1 MQQIFQLMVTIQI
14 QNTNKTLTI
23 PFGMSVQQ
31 LAKEENI
38 RLEYPVMGALINN
51 KVRECAYRIHKPCTV
66 QFFDMTSSYG
76 HLMYTRSVYFILYKA
91 VKEILPKQVKLKI
104 LHSISG
110 GKYCELDNLD
120 QPLDQALVSRLY
132 KRMREIVES
141 NIPFERVELPSK
153 EAVQLFKDEGLEDKY
168 ELLRNRTRIYTSIY
182 KLGDTV
188 NYYFGNL
195 APSTGVIHLFGLE
208 LYESGMLLKVPQP
221 QHPTTLS
228 HTHQVPKL
236 FSVYQDYKK
245 WANTIGIPYVYN
257 VNKKIAEGN
266 IQDTILITEAYHEKL
281 LAKIADQI
289 HERKSKVVLI
299 SGPSSSGKTT
309 TCKRLSV
316 QLGILGYDPVQISVD
331 DFFVEREETPKDEKG
346 EYDFES
352 VDAIDLKLFN
362 DTLNRLLQG
371 EEVPLPTFDFS
382 AGKKVWKGNTIKL
395 RDNSILVIEG
405 IHCLNPRLTEQIDDN
420 IKFKLFVSALTCIS
434 IDRQNPI
441 PTTDNR
447 LIRRIIRDYNYR
459 GYSAQQTISRWPSV
473 RRGENRNI
481 FPFQENADAMFNTS
495 LICEMGVLKKY
506 AIPILLAVPENC
518 VEFAEAYRLL
528 KFLSYFKVIQEEN
541 IPGTSIL
548 REFVGG
554 SKFKY

>member
-1 MQQIFQLMVTIQI
+1 MISIHI
-14 QNTNKTLTI
+14 QNTDKNLTI
-23 PFGMSVQQ
+23 PFGMTVQE
-31 LAKEENI
+31 LAKQEKI
-38 RLEYPVMGALINN
+38 QLEYPVMGALINN

-66 QFFDMTSSYG
+66 QFFDITSSYG

-91 VKEILPKQVKLKI
+91 VKDILPKQVRLKI

-120 QPLDQALVSRLY
+120 RPLDQNLVNRLY

-141 NIPFERVELPSK
+141 DMPFERIELPSA
-153 EAVQLFKDEGLEDKY
+153 EAVLKFKEEGLEDKY
-168 ELLRNRTRIYTSIY
+168 ELLRHRTRIYTSIY

-195 APSTGVIHLFGLE
+195 APSTGLIHLFSLE
-208 LYESGMLLKVPQP
+208 LYESGLLLKAPQ
-221 QHPTTLS
+221 QNHPTTLS
-228 HTHQVPKL
+228 HTHKVPKL

-245 WANTIGIPYVYN
+245 WANTIGMPYVYN
-257 VNKKIAEGN
+257 LNNKISEGKIQE
-266 IQDTILITEAYHEKL
+266 TIMITEAYHEKL
-281 LAKIADQI
+281 LARLADQI
-289 HERKSKVVLI
+289 YERQSKVVLI

-331 DFFVEREETPKDEKG
+331 DFFVERDETPKDENG
-346 EYDFES
+346 QYDFES
-352 VDAIDLKLFN
+352 IEAIDLKLFN
-362 DTLNRLLQG
+362 DTLKRLING
-371 EEVPLPTFDFS
+371 EEVPLPTFDFTL
-382 AGKKVWKGNTIKL
+382 GKKLWKGNTIKL
-395 RDNSILVIEG
+395 KPNSIMVIEG
-405 IHCLNPRLTEQIDDN
+405 IHCLNPRLTDQIDDN

-434 IDRQNPI
+434 IDQQNPI

-459 GYSAQQTISRWPSV
+459 GYSAQETISRWPSV

-495 LICEMGVLKKY
+495 LICEMGVLKQY
-506 AIPILLAVPENC
+506 AIPILAAVPENC

-528 KFLSYFKVIQEEN
+528 KFLTYFKVIPEKN

>member
-1 MQQIFQLMVTIQI
+1 MITIHI
-14 QNTNKTLTI
+14 QNTNKILTI
-23 PFGMSVQQ
+23 PFGMSIQQ
-31 LAKEENI
+31 LAEAEEI
-38 RLEYPVMGALINN
+38 RLEYPILGALINN

-66 QFFDMTSSYG
+66 QFFDITSSYG
-76 HLMYTRSVYFILYKA
+76 HLMYTRSVYFILHKA
-91 VKEILPKQVKLKI
+91 VKDILPSKVKLKI

-120 QPLDQALVSRLY
+120 QPLNQRVVSLLY
-132 KRMREIVES
+132 KRMKEIVDS
-141 NIPFERVELPSK
+141 NLPFERMELPTQ
-153 EAVQLFKDEGLEDKY
+153 EAVQLFKQEGLDDKH
-168 ELLRNRTRIYTSIY
+168 ELLRHRTRIYTSIY
-182 KLGDTV
+182 KLGNTV

-195 APSTGVIHLFGLE
+195 VPSTGLIHLFGLE
-208 LYESGMLLKVPQP
+208 LYESGMLLKAPQ
-221 QHPTTLS
+221 QNHPTTLS
-228 HTHQVPKL
+228 HTHEVPKL

-245 WANTIGIPYVYN
+245 WANLIGIPYVYN
-257 VNKKIAEGN
+257 VNSKIIEGK
-266 IQDTILITEAYHEKL
+266 IQDTILISESYQEKV
-281 LAKIADQI
+281 LAQLADHI
-289 HERKSKVVLI
+289 HERQSKVVLI

-309 TCKRLSV
+309 SCKRLSV

-331 DFFVEREETPKDEKG
+331 DFFVEREDTPKDEKG

-352 VDAIDLKLFN
+352 IDAIDLRLFN
-362 DTLNRLLQG
+362 DTLKRLLQG
-371 EEVPLPTFDFS
+371 EEVPLPTFDFTL
-382 AGKKVWKGNTIKL
+382 GKKMWKGNTIRLKP
-395 RDNSILVIEG
+395 NSVLVIEG
-405 IHCLNPRLTEQIDDN
+405 IHCLNPRLTEQIEES
-420 IKFKLFVSALTCIS
+420 IKFKIFVSALTCIS

-459 GYSAQQTISRWPSV
+459 GYSARETISRWPSV

-495 LICEMGVLKKY
+495 LICEMGVLKQY
-506 AIPILLAVPENC
+506 AIPILTAVPENC
-518 VEFAEAYRLL
+518 VEFAEAYRLQ
-528 KFLSYFKVIQEEN
+528 KFLSYFKGIPEEK

>member
-1 MQQIFQLMVTIQI
+1 MITVHI

-23 PFGMSVQQ
+23 PFGMTVQE
-31 LAKEENI
+31 LAKQENI

-91 VKEILPKQVKLKI
+91 VKETLPKHVRLKI

-120 QPLDQALVSRLY
+120 QALDHALVSRLY

-141 NIPFERVELPSK
+141 NIPFERMELPSK

-208 LYESGMLLKVPQP
+208 LYESGLLLKVPQP

-257 VNKKIAEGN
+257 LNKTIAEGK
-266 IQDTILITEAYHEKL
+266 IQDMILITEAYHEKL

-289 HERKSKVVLI
+289 HERQSKVVLI

-331 DFFVEREETPKDEKG
+331 DFFVEREETPKDENG

-382 AGKKVWKGNTIKL
+382 AGRKIWKGNTIQL
-395 RDNSILVIEG
+395 RPNSILVIEG
-405 IHCLNPRLTEQIDDN
+405 IHCLNPRLTEQIDDS

-495 LICEMGVLKKY
+495 LMCEMGVLKKY
-506 AIPILLAVPENC
+506 AIPILLAVPENS

>member
-1 MQQIFQLMVTIQI
+1 MQQIFQLMIKIHI
-14 QNTNKTLTI
+14 QNSHKNLTI
-23 PFGMSVQQ
+23 PFGMTVQQ

-51 KVRECAYRIHKPCTV
+51 KVRECAYRIHKPCTIK
-66 QFFDMTSSYG
+66 FFDMTSTYG
-76 HLMYTRSVYFILYKA
+76 HLMYIRSVYFILHKA
-91 VKEILPKQVKLKI
+91 VKDILPKQVKLKI

-120 QPLDQALVSRLY
+120 QPLDQHLVSQLY
-132 KRMREIVES
+132 KRMHEIVES
-141 NIPFERVELPSK
+141 DLPFERMELPSE
-153 EAVQLFKDEGLEDKY
+153 EAVRLFKDEGLDDKY
-168 ELLRNRTRIYTSIY
+168 ELLRHRTRIYTSIY
-182 KLGDTV
+182 KLGNAV

-195 APSTGVIHLFGLE
+195 APSTGVIHLFSLE
-208 LYESGMLLKVPQP
+208 LYESGLLLKVPQP
-221 QHPTTLS
+221 QHPNTLS

-245 WANTIGIPYVYN
+245 WANTIGIPYVYAL
-257 VNKKIAEGN
+257 NKKIMEGK
-266 IQDTILITEAYHEKL
+266 IQDMILITEAYHEKL
-281 LAKIADQI
+281 LAQIADQI
-289 HERKSKVVLI
+289 HDRQSKVVLI

-309 TCKRLSV
+309 SCKRLSV
-316 QLGILGYDPVQISVD
+316 QLGILGYNPVQISVD
-331 DFFVEREETPKDEKG
+331 DFFVEREQTPKDENG
-346 EYDFES
+346 DFDFES
-352 VDAIDLKLFN
+352 IDAIDLKLFN
-362 DTLNRLLQG
+362 NTLTHLLQG

-382 AGKKVWKGNTIKL
+382 QGKKLWKGNTIQLKE
-395 RDNSILVIEG
+395 NSILVIEG
-405 IHCLNPRLTEQIDDN
+405 IHCLNPRLTEQINDD

-434 IDRQNPI
+434 IDQQNPI

-459 GYSAQQTISRWPSV
+459 GYSAQETISRWPSV

-495 LICEMGVLKKY
+495 LICEMGVLKQY
-506 AIPILLAVPENC
+506 AIPILAAVPENC
-518 VEFAEAYRLL
+518 EEFAEAYRLL
-528 KFLSYFKVIQEEN
+528 KFLSYFKVIPENN

>member
-1 MQQIFQLMVTIQI
+1 MITVHI

-23 PFGMSVQQ
+23 PFGMTVQE
-31 LAKEENI
+31 LAKQENI

-91 VKEILPKQVKLKI
+91 VKETLPKHVRLKI

-120 QPLDQALVSRLY
+120 QALDHALVSRLY

-141 NIPFERVELPSK
+141 NIPFERMELPSK

-208 LYESGMLLKVPQP
+208 LYESGLLLKVPQP

-289 HERKSKVVLI
+289 HERQSKVVLI

-331 DFFVEREETPKDEKG
+331 DFFVEREETPKDENG

-382 AGKKVWKGNTIKL
+382 AGKKLWKGNTIQL
-395 RDNSILVIEG
+395 RPNSILVIEG
-405 IHCLNPRLTEQIDDN
+405 IHCLNPRLTEQIDDS

-506 AIPILLAVPENC
+506 AIPILLAVPENS

>member
-1 MQQIFQLMVTIQI
+1 MITVHI

-23 PFGMSVQQ
+23 PFGMTVQE
-31 LAKEENI
+31 LAKQENI

-76 HLMYTRSVYFILYKA
+76 HLMYTRSVYFILHKA
-91 VKEILPKQVKLKI
+91 VKETLPKQVKLKI

-120 QPLDQALVSRLY
+120 QALDHALVSRLY

-141 NIPFERVELPSK
+141 NIPFERMELPSK

-208 LYESGMLLKVPQP
+208 LYESGLLLKVPQP

-257 VNKKIAEGN
+257 LNKTIAEGK
-266 IQDTILITEAYHEKL
+266 IQDMILITEAYHEKL

-331 DFFVEREETPKDEKG
+331 DFFVEREETPKDENG

-382 AGKKVWKGNTIKL
+382 AGKKLWKGNTIQL
-395 RDNSILVIEG
+395 RPNSILVIEG
-405 IHCLNPRLTEQIDDN
+405 IHCLNPRLTEQIDDS

-495 LICEMGVLKKY
+495 LMCEMGVLKKY
-506 AIPILLAVPENC
+506 AIPILLAVPENS

>member
-1 MQQIFQLMVTIQI
+1 MQQIFQLMITVDI

-66 QFFDMTSSYG
+66 QFFDMTSTYG

-91 VKEILPKQVKLKI
+91 VKEILPKQVRLKI

-141 NIPFERVELPSK
+141 NIPFERLELPSQ

-257 VNKKIAEGN
+257 VNKKIAEGK

-382 AGKKVWKGNTIKL
+382 AGKKLWKGNTIKL
-395 RDNSILVIEG
+395 RENSILVIEG
-405 IHCLNPRLTEQIDDN
+405 IHCLNPRLTEQIDDS

>member
-1 MQQIFQLMVTIQI
+1 MITIHI
-14 QNTNKTLTI
+14 QNTNKILTI
-23 PFGMSVQQ
+23 PFGMSIQQ
-31 LAKEENI
+31 LAEAEKI
-38 RLEYPVMGALINN
+38 HLEYPILGALINN

-66 QFFDMTSSYG
+66 QFFDITSSYG
-76 HLMYTRSVYFILYKA
+76 HLMYTRSVYFILHKA
-91 VKEILPKQVKLKI
+91 VKDILPSKVKLKI

-120 QPLDQALVSRLY
+120 QPLDQRVVSLLY
-132 KRMREIVES
+132 KRMKEIVDS
-141 NIPFERVELPSK
+141 DLPFERMELPTQ
-153 EAVQLFKDEGLEDKY
+153 EAVQLFKQEGLDDKH
-168 ELLRNRTRIYTSIY
+168 ELLRHRTRIYTSIY
-182 KLGDTV
+182 KLGNTV

-195 APSTGVIHLFGLE
+195 VPSTGLIHLFGLE
-208 LYESGMLLKVPQP
+208 LYESGMLLKAPQ
-221 QHPTTLS
+221 QNHPTTLS
-228 HTHQVPKL
+228 HTHEVPKL

-245 WANTIGIPYVYN
+245 WANLIGIPYVYN
-257 VNKKIAEGN
+257 VNSKIIEGK
-266 IQDTILITEAYHEKL
+266 IQDTILISESYQEKV
-281 LAKIADQI
+281 LAQLADQI
-289 HERKSKVVLI
+289 HERQSKVVLI

-309 TCKRLSV
+309 SCKRLSV

-331 DFFVEREETPKDEKG
+331 DFFVEREDTPKDEKG

-352 VDAIDLKLFN
+352 IDAIDLRLFN
-362 DTLNRLLQG
+362 DTLKRLLQG
-371 EEVPLPTFDFS
+371 EEVPLPTFDFTL
-382 AGKKVWKGNTIKL
+382 GKKMWKGNTIRLKP
-395 RDNSILVIEG
+395 NSILVIEG
-405 IHCLNPRLTEQIDDN
+405 IHCLNPRLTEQIEES
-420 IKFKLFVSALTCIS
+420 IKFKIFVSALTCIS

-459 GYSAQQTISRWPSV
+459 GYSARETISRWPSV

-495 LICEMGVLKKY
+495 LICEMGVLKQY
-506 AIPILLAVPENC
+506 AIPILTAVPENC
-518 VEFAEAYRLL
+518 VEFAEAYRLQ
-528 KFLSYFKVIQEEN
+528 KFLSYFKDIPEEK

>member
-1 MQQIFQLMVTIQI
+1 MITVHI

-23 PFGMSVQQ
+23 PFGMTVQE
-31 LAKEENI
+31 LAKQENI

-91 VKEILPKQVKLKI
+91 VKETLPKHVRLKI

-120 QPLDQALVSRLY
+120 QALDHALVSRLY

-141 NIPFERVELPSK
+141 NIPFERMELPSK

-208 LYESGMLLKVPQP
+208 LYESGLLLKVPQP

-257 VNKKIAEGN
+257 LNKTIAEGK
-266 IQDTILITEAYHEKL
+266 IQDMILITEAYHEKL

-289 HERKSKVVLI
+289 HERQSKVVLI

-331 DFFVEREETPKDEKG
+331 DFFVEREETPKDENG

-382 AGKKVWKGNTIKL
+382 AGKKLWKGNTIQL
-395 RDNSILVIEG
+395 RPNSILVIEG
-405 IHCLNPRLTEQIDDN
+405 IHCLNPRLTEQIDDS

-495 LICEMGVLKKY
+495 LMCEMGVLKKY
-506 AIPILLAVPENC
+506 AIPILLAVPENS

>member
-1 MQQIFQLMVTIQI
+1 MITVHI

-23 PFGMSVQQ
+23 PFGMTVQE
-31 LAKEENI
+31 LAKQENI

-91 VKEILPKQVKLKI
+91 VKEALPKHVRLKI

-120 QPLDQALVSRLY
+120 QALDHALVSRLY

-141 NIPFERVELPSK
+141 NIPFERMELPSK
-153 EAVQLFKDEGLEDKY
+153 EAVQLFKDEGLEDKF

-208 LYESGMLLKVPQP
+208 LYESGLLLKVPQP

-289 HERKSKVVLI
+289 HERQSKVVLI

-331 DFFVEREETPKDEKG
+331 DFFVEREETPKDENG

-382 AGKKVWKGNTIKL
+382 AGKKLWKGNTIQL
-395 RDNSILVIEG
+395 RPNSILVIEG
-405 IHCLNPRLTEQIDDN
+405 IHCLNPRLTEQIDDS

-506 AIPILLAVPENC
+506 AIPILLAVPENS

>member
-1 MQQIFQLMVTIQI
+1 MITVHI

-23 PFGMSVQQ
+23 PFGMTVQE
-31 LAKEENI
+31 LAKQENI

-91 VKEILPKQVKLKI
+91 VKETLPKHVRLKI

-120 QPLDQALVSRLY
+120 QALDHALVSRLY

-257 VNKKIAEGN
+257 VNKKIAEGK

-382 AGKKVWKGNTIKL
+382 AGKKLWKGNTIQL
-395 RDNSILVIEG
+395 RPNSILVIEG

-506 AIPILLAVPENC
+506 AIPILLAVPENS

>member
-1 MQQIFQLMVTIQI
+1 MQQIFQLMITVDI

-23 PFGMSVQQ
+23 PFGMTVQQ

-66 QFFDMTSSYG
+66 QFFDMTSTYG

-91 VKEILPKQVKLKI
+91 VKEILPKQVRLKI

-257 VNKKIAEGN
+257 VNKKIAEGK

-382 AGKKVWKGNTIKL
+382 AGKKLWKGNTIKL

-506 AIPILLAVPENC
+506 AIPILLAVPENS

>member
-1 MQQIFQLMVTIQI
+1 MQQIFQLMITVDI

-23 PFGMSVQQ
+23 PFGMTVQQ

-91 VKEILPKQVKLKI
+91 VKETLPKYVRLKI

-257 VNKKIAEGN
+257 VNKKIAEGK

-331 DFFVEREETPKDEKG
+331 DFFVEREETPKDENG

-382 AGKKVWKGNTIKL
+382 AGKKIWKGNTIQL
-395 RDNSILVIEG
+395 RPNSILVIEG

>member
-1 MQQIFQLMVTIQI
+1 MQQIFQLMITVDI

-66 QFFDMTSSYG
+66 QFFDMTSTYG

-91 VKEILPKQVKLKI
+91 VKEILPKQVRLKI

-141 NIPFERVELPSK
+141 NIPFERLELPSQ

-382 AGKKVWKGNTIKL
+382 AGKKLWKGNTIKL
-395 RDNSILVIEG
+395 RENSILVIEG
-405 IHCLNPRLTEQIDDN
+405 IHCLNPRLTEQIDDS

>member
-1 MQQIFQLMVTIQI
+1 MITIHI
-14 QNTNKTLTI
+14 QNTNKDLTV
-23 PFGMSVQQ
+23 PFGMSVQEV
-31 LAKEENI
+31 AKQEKI
-38 RLEYPVMGALINN
+38 QLEYPVMGALINK

-66 QFFDMTSSYG
+66 QFFDITSSYG
-76 HLMYTRSVYFILYKA
+76 NLMYIRSLYFILYKA
-91 VKEILPKQVKLKI
+91 VKETLSPQVKLKI

-120 QPLDQALVSRLY
+120 QPLDQHLVSQLY
-132 KRMREIVES
+132 KRMREIVDS
-141 NIPFERVELPSK
+141 NLPFERVELPTE
-153 EAVQLFKDEGLEDKY
+153 EAVQLFKNEGLEDKY

-182 KLGDTV
+182 KLGNTV

-208 LYESGMLLKVPQP
+208 LYESGLLLKAPQQ

-228 HTHQVPKL
+228 HTHRVPKL

-245 WANTIGIPYVYN
+245 WANTIGIPCVYN
-257 VNKKIAEGN
+257 VNKKIVEGK
-266 IQDTILITEAYHEKL
+266 IQDIILISEAYHEKM

-289 HERKSKVVLI
+289 NERKAKVVLI

-309 TCKRLSV
+309 SCKRLSV

-331 DFFVEREETPKDEKG
+331 DFFVEREETPKDENG
-346 EYDFES
+346 QYDFES
-352 VDAIDLKLFN
+352 IDAIDLKLFN
-362 DTLNRLLQG
+362 DTLKRLING
-371 EEVPLPTFDFS
+371 EEVPLPTFDFTL
-382 AGKKVWKGNTIKL
+382 GKKLWKGNTIQLKE
-395 RDNSILVIEG
+395 NSIMVIEG

-434 IDRQNPI
+434 IDQQNPI

-459 GYSAQQTISRWPSV
+459 GYSAQETISRWPSV

-495 LICEMGVLKKY
+495 LICEMGVLKQY
-506 AIPILLAVPENC
+506 AIPILAAVPENC

-528 KFLSYFKVIQEEN
+528 KFLTYFKMIPENN

>member
-1 MQQIFQLMVTIQI
+1 MITIHI

-31 LAKEENI
+31 LAKAENI
-38 RLEYPVMGALINN
+38 RLEYPILGALINN

-66 QFFDMTSSYG
+66 QFFDITSSYG
-76 HLMYTRSVYFILYKA
+76 HLMYTRSVYFILHKA
-91 VKEILPKQVKLKI
+91 VKDILPSKVKLKI

-120 QPLDQALVSRLY
+120 QPLNQRVVSLLY
-132 KRMREIVES
+132 KRMKEIVDS
-141 NIPFERVELPSK
+141 DLPFERMELPTQ
-153 EAVQLFKDEGLEDKY
+153 EAVQLFKQEGLDDKH
-168 ELLRNRTRIYTSIY
+168 ELLRHRTRIYTSIY
-182 KLGDTV
+182 KLGNTV

-195 APSTGVIHLFGLE
+195 VPSTGLIHLFGLE
-208 LYESGMLLKVPQP
+208 LYESGMLLKAPQ
-221 QHPTTLS
+221 QNHPTTLS
-228 HTHQVPKL
+228 HTHEVPKL

-245 WANTIGIPYVYN
+245 WANLIGIPYVYN
-257 VNKKIAEGN
+257 VNSKIIEGK
-266 IQDTILITEAYHEKL
+266 IQETILISESYQEKV
-281 LAKIADQI
+281 LAQLADQI
-289 HERKSKVVLI
+289 HERQSKVVLI

-309 TCKRLSV
+309 SCKRLSV

-331 DFFVEREETPKDEKG
+331 DFFVEREDTPKDENG

-352 VDAIDLKLFN
+352 IDAIDLSLFN
-362 DTLNRLLQG
+362 DTLKRLLQG
-371 EEVPLPTFDFS
+371 EEVPLPTFDFTL
-382 AGKKVWKGNTIKL
+382 GKKLWKGNTIQL
-395 RDNSILVIEG
+395 RPNSILVIEG
-405 IHCLNPRLTEQIDDN
+405 IHCLNPRLTEQIEES
-420 IKFKLFVSALTCIS
+420 IKFKIFVSALTCIS

-459 GYSAQQTISRWPSV
+459 GYSARETISRWPSV

-495 LICEMGVLKKY
+495 LICEMGVLKQY
-506 AIPILLAVPENC
+506 AIPILSAVPENC
-518 VEFAEAYRLL
+518 VEFAEAYRLQ
-528 KFLSYFKVIQEEN
+528 KFLSYFKGIPEEK

>member
-331 DFFVEREETPKDEKG
+331 DFFVEREETPKDENG

-382 AGKKVWKGNTIKL
+382 AGKKLWKGNTIQL
-395 RDNSILVIEG
+395 HPNSILVIEG
-405 IHCLNPRLTEQIDDN
+405 IHCLNPRLTEQIDDS

-473 RRGENRNI
+473 RLGENRNI

>member
-1 MQQIFQLMVTIQI
+1 M
-14 QNTNKTLTI
+14 TI

-66 QFFDMTSSYG
+66 QFFDMTSPYG
-76 HLMYTRSVYFILYKA
+76 HLMYTRSVYFILHKA
-91 VKEILPKQVKLKI
+91 IKDILPKQVKLKI

-141 NIPFERVELPSK
+141 NIPFERMELPSK

-257 VNKKIAEGN
+257 VNKKIVEGK

-331 DFFVEREETPKDEKG
+331 DFFVEREQTPKDENG

-371 EEVPLPTFDFS
+371 EEVPLPTFDFA
-382 AGKKVWKGNTIKL
+382 AGKKLWKGNTIKL
-395 RDNSILVIEG
+395 KENSILVIEG
-405 IHCLNPRLTEQIDDN
+405 IHCLNPRLTDQIDDN

-434 IDRQNPI
+434 IDQQNPI
-441 PTTDNR
+441 PTNDNR

>member
-1 MQQIFQLMVTIQI
+1 MQQIFQLMVSVHI
-14 QNTNKTLTI
+14 QNTNKNLTI
-23 PFGMSVQQ
+23 PFGTTIQQ

-38 RLEYPVMGALINN
+38 HLAYPIMGALINN
-51 KVRECAYRIHKPCTV
+51 KVRECAYRIHKPCIV
-66 QFFDMTSSYG
+66 QFFDMTSTYG
-76 HLMYTRSVYFILYKA
+76 HRMYTRSVYFILYKA
-91 VKEILPKQVKLKI
+91 VKDVLPKQVKLKI

-120 QPLDQALVSRLY
+120 QPLDQHLVSMLY
-132 KRMREIVES
+132 KRMHEIVES
-141 NIPFERVELPSK
+141 NIPFERMELPSA
-153 EAVQLFKDEGLEDKY
+153 EAVQLFKEEGLEDKY
-168 ELLRNRTRIYTSIY
+168 ELLRHRSRIYTSIY
-182 KLGDTV
+182 KLGDAI

-208 LYESGMLLKVPQP
+208 LYESGLLLKVPQP
-221 QHPTTLS
+221 LHPTTLS
-228 HTHQVPKL
+228 HTHRVPKL

-245 WANTIGIPYVYN
+245 WANTIGIPCVYN
-257 VNKKIAEGN
+257 VNKKIAEGK

-289 HERKSKVVLI
+289 HEREAKVVLI

-352 VDAIDLKLFN
+352 IDAIDLKLFN

-382 AGKKVWKGNTIKL
+382 LGKKVWKGNTIQLKH
-395 RDNSILVIEG
+395 NSMLVIEG
-405 IHCLNPRLTEQIDDN
+405 IHCLNPRLTEQIDDS

-434 IDRQNPI
+434 IDQQNPI

-459 GYSAQQTISRWPSV
+459 GYSAQETISRWPSV

-506 AIPILLAVPENC
+506 AIPILAAVPENC
-518 VEFAEAYRLL
+518 EEFAEAYRLL
-528 KFLSYFKVIQEEN
+528 KFLSYFRVIPENN

>member
-1 MQQIFQLMVTIQI
+1 MITVHI

-23 PFGMSVQQ
+23 PFGMTVQE
-31 LAKEENI
+31 LAKQENI

-91 VKEILPKQVKLKI
+91 VKETLPKHVRLKI

-120 QPLDQALVSRLY
+120 QALDHALVSRLY

-141 NIPFERVELPSK
+141 NIPFERMELPSK

-208 LYESGMLLKVPQP
+208 LYESGLLLKVPQP

-289 HERKSKVVLI
+289 HERQSKVVLI

-331 DFFVEREETPKDEKG
+331 DFFVEREETPKDENG

-382 AGKKVWKGNTIKL
+382 AGKKIWKGNTIQL
-395 RDNSILVIEG
+395 RPNSILVIEG

>member
-1 MQQIFQLMVTIQI
+1 MITVHI

-23 PFGMSVQQ
+23 PFGMTVQE
-31 LAKEENI
+31 LAKQENI

-91 VKEILPKQVKLKI
+91 VKETLPKYVRLKI

-141 NIPFERVELPSK
+141 NFPFERVELPSK

-257 VNKKIAEGN
+257 VNKKIAEGK

-331 DFFVEREETPKDEKG
+331 DFFVEREETPKDENG

-382 AGKKVWKGNTIKL
+382 AGKKLWKGNTIQL
-395 RDNSILVIEG
+395 RPNSILVIEG
-405 IHCLNPRLTEQIDDN
+405 IHCLNPRLTEQIDDS

-506 AIPILLAVPENC
+506 AIPILLAVPENS

>member
-1 MQQIFQLMVTIQI
+1 MITVHI

-23 PFGMSVQQ
+23 PFGMTVQE
-31 LAKEENI
+31 LAKQENI

-91 VKEILPKQVKLKI
+91 VKETLPKQVRLKI

-120 QPLDQALVSRLY
+120 QALDHALVSRLY

-141 NIPFERVELPSK
+141 NIPFERMELPSE

-208 LYESGMLLKVPQP
+208 LYESGLLLKVPQP

-289 HERKSKVVLI
+289 HERQSKVVLI

-331 DFFVEREETPKDEKG
+331 DFFVEREETPKDENG

-382 AGKKVWKGNTIKL
+382 AGKKLWKGNTIQL
-395 RDNSILVIEG
+395 RPNSILVIEG
-405 IHCLNPRLTEQIDDN
+405 IHCLNPRLTEQIDDS

-506 AIPILLAVPENC
+506 AIPILLAVPENS

>member
-1 MQQIFQLMVTIQI
+1 MITVHI

-23 PFGMSVQQ
+23 PFGMTVQE
-31 LAKEENI
+31 LAKQENI

-91 VKEILPKQVKLKI
+91 VKETLPKQVRLKI

-120 QPLDQALVSRLY
+120 QALDHALVSRLY

-141 NIPFERVELPSK
+141 NIPFERMELPSK

-208 LYESGMLLKVPQP
+208 LYESGLLLKVPQP

-289 HERKSKVVLI
+289 HERQSKVVLI

-331 DFFVEREETPKDEKG
+331 DFFVEREETPKDENG

-382 AGKKVWKGNTIKL
+382 AGKKLWKGNTIQL
-395 RDNSILVIEG
+395 RPNSILVIEG
-405 IHCLNPRLTEQIDDN
+405 IHCLNPRLTEQIDDS

-506 AIPILLAVPENC
+506 AIPILLAVPENS

>member
-331 DFFVEREETPKDEKG
+331 DFFVEREETPKDENG

-382 AGKKVWKGNTIKL
+382 AGKKLWKGNTIQL
-395 RDNSILVIEG
+395 HPNSILVIEG
-405 IHCLNPRLTEQIDDN
+405 IHCLNPRLTEQIDDS

>member
-1 MQQIFQLMVTIQI
+1 LQQIFQLMVSVHI
-14 QNTNKTLTI
+14 QNTNKNLTI
-23 PFGMSVQQ
+23 PFGTTIQQ

-38 RLEYPVMGALINN
+38 HLAYPIMGALINN
-51 KVRECAYRIHKPCTV
+51 KVRECAYRIHKPCIV

-76 HLMYTRSVYFILYKA
+76 HRMYTRSVYFILYKA
-91 VKEILPKQVKLKI
+91 VKDVLPKQVKLKI

-120 QPLDQALVSRLY
+120 QPLDQHLVSMLY

-141 NIPFERVELPSK
+141 NIPFERMELPSA
-153 EAVQLFKDEGLEDKY
+153 EAVQLFKEEGLEDKY
-168 ELLRNRTRIYTSIY
+168 ELLRHRSRIYTSIY
-182 KLGDTV
+182 KLGDAI

-208 LYESGMLLKVPQP
+208 LYESGLLLKVPQP
-221 QHPTTLS
+221 LHPTTLS
-228 HTHQVPKL
+228 HTHRVPKL

-245 WANTIGIPYVYN
+245 WANTIGIPCVYN
-257 VNKKIAEGN
+257 VNKKIAEGK

-289 HERKSKVVLI
+289 HEREAKVVLI

-352 VDAIDLKLFN
+352 IDAIDLKLFN

-382 AGKKVWKGNTIKL
+382 LGKKVWKGNTIQLKH
-395 RDNSILVIEG
+395 NSMLVIEG
-405 IHCLNPRLTEQIDDN
+405 IHCLNPRLTEQIDDS

-434 IDRQNPI
+434 IDQQNPI

-459 GYSAQQTISRWPSV
+459 GYSAQETISRWPSV

-495 LICEMGVLKKY
+495 LICEMGVLKKH
-506 AIPILLAVPENC
+506 AIPILAAVPENC
-518 VEFAEAYRLL
+518 EEFAEAYRLL
-528 KFLSYFKVIQEEN
+528 KFLSYFRVIPENN

>member
-1 MQQIFQLMVTIQI
+1 MITIHI
-14 QNTNKTLTI
+14 QNTNKILTI
-23 PFGMSVQQ
+23 PFGMSIQQ
-31 LAKEENI
+31 LAEAEKI
-38 RLEYPVMGALINN
+38 HLEYPILGALINN

-66 QFFDMTSSYG
+66 QFFDITSSYG
-76 HLMYTRSVYFILYKA
+76 HLMYTRSVYFILHKA
-91 VKEILPKQVKLKI
+91 VKDILPSKVKLKI

-120 QPLDQALVSRLY
+120 QPLDQRVVSLLY
-132 KRMREIVES
+132 KRMKEIVDS
-141 NIPFERVELPSK
+141 DLPFERMELPTQ
-153 EAVQLFKDEGLEDKY
+153 EAVQLFKQEGLDDKH
-168 ELLRNRTRIYTSIY
+168 ELLRHRTRIYTSIY
-182 KLGDTV
+182 KLGNTV

-195 APSTGVIHLFGLE
+195 VPSTGLIHLFGLE
-208 LYESGMLLKVPQP
+208 LYESGMLLKAPQ
-221 QHPTTLS
+221 QNHPTTLS
-228 HTHQVPKL
+228 HTHEVPKL

-245 WANTIGIPYVYN
+245 WANLIGIPYVYN
-257 VNKKIAEGN
+257 VNSKIIEGK
-266 IQDTILITEAYHEKL
+266 IQDTILISESYQEKV
-281 LAKIADQI
+281 LAQLADQI
-289 HERKSKVVLI
+289 HERQSKVVLI

-309 TCKRLSV
+309 SCKRLSV

-331 DFFVEREETPKDEKG
+331 DFFVEREDTPKDEKG

-352 VDAIDLKLFN
+352 IDAIDLRLFN
-362 DTLNRLLQG
+362 DTLKRLLQG
-371 EEVPLPTFDFS
+371 EEVPLPTFDFTL
-382 AGKKVWKGNTIKL
+382 GKKMWKGNTIRLKP
-395 RDNSILVIEG
+395 NSVLVIEG
-405 IHCLNPRLTEQIDDN
+405 IHCLNPRLTEQIEES
-420 IKFKLFVSALTCIS
+420 IKFKIFVSALTCIS

-459 GYSAQQTISRWPSV
+459 GYSARETISRWPSV

-495 LICEMGVLKKY
+495 LICEMGVLKQY
-506 AIPILLAVPENC
+506 AIPILTAVPENC
-518 VEFAEAYRLL
+518 VEFAEAYRLQ
-528 KFLSYFKVIQEEN
+528 KFLSYFKDIPEEK

>member
-1 MQQIFQLMVTIQI
+1 MITVHI

-23 PFGMSVQQ
+23 PFGMTVQE
-31 LAKEENI
+31 LAKQENI

-91 VKEILPKQVKLKI
+91 VKETLPKHVRLKI

-120 QPLDQALVSRLY
+120 QALDHALVSQLY

-141 NIPFERVELPSK
+141 NIPFERMELPSK

-208 LYESGMLLKVPQP
+208 LYESGLLLKVPQP

-228 HTHQVPKL
+228 HTHHVPKL

-289 HERKSKVVLI
+289 HERQSKVVLI

-331 DFFVEREETPKDEKG
+331 DFFVEREETPKDENG

-382 AGKKVWKGNTIKL
+382 AGKKLWKGNTIQL
-395 RDNSILVIEG
+395 RPNSILVIEG
-405 IHCLNPRLTEQIDDN
+405 IHCLNPRLTEQIDDS

-506 AIPILLAVPENC
+506 AIPILLAVPENS

>member
-1 MQQIFQLMVTIQI
+1 MITVHI

-23 PFGMSVQQ
+23 PFGMTVQE
-31 LAKEENI
+31 LAKQENI

-91 VKEILPKQVKLKI
+91 VKETLPKYVRLKI

-120 QPLDQALVSRLY
+120 QALDHALVSRLY

-141 NIPFERVELPSK
+141 NIPFERMELPSK

-208 LYESGMLLKVPQP
+208 LYESGLLLKVPQP

-289 HERKSKVVLI
+289 HERQSKVVLI

-331 DFFVEREETPKDEKG
+331 DFFVEREETPKDENG

-382 AGKKVWKGNTIKL
+382 AGKKLWKGNTIQL
-395 RDNSILVIEG
+395 RPNSILVIEG
-405 IHCLNPRLTEQIDDN
+405 IHCLNPRLTEQIDDS

>member
-1 MQQIFQLMVTIQI
+1 MITVHI
-14 QNTNKTLTI
+14 QNSNKTLTI
-23 PFGMSVQQ
+23 PFGMTVQE
-31 LAKEENI
+31 LAKQENI

-91 VKEILPKQVKLKI
+91 VKETLPKHVRLKI
-104 LHSISG
+104 SHSISG

-120 QPLDQALVSRLY
+120 QALDHALVSRLY

-141 NIPFERVELPSK
+141 NIPFERMELPSK

-208 LYESGMLLKVPQP
+208 LYESGLLLKVPQP

-289 HERKSKVVLI
+289 HERQSKVVLI

-331 DFFVEREETPKDEKG
+331 DFFVEREETPKDENG

-382 AGKKVWKGNTIKL
+382 AGKKLWKGNTIQL
-395 RDNSILVIEG
+395 RPNSILVIEG
-405 IHCLNPRLTEQIDDN
+405 IHCLNPRLTEQIDDS

-506 AIPILLAVPENC
+506 AIPILLAVPENS

>member
-1 MQQIFQLMVTIQI
+1 MITIHI

-31 LAKEENI
+31 LAKAENI
-38 RLEYPVMGALINN
+38 RLEYPILGALINN

-66 QFFDMTSSYG
+66 QFFDITSSYG
-76 HLMYTRSVYFILYKA
+76 HLMYTRSVYFILHKA
-91 VKEILPKQVKLKI
+91 VKDILPSKVKLKI

-120 QPLDQALVSRLY
+120 QPLNQRVVSLLY
-132 KRMREIVES
+132 KRMKEIVDS
-141 NIPFERVELPSK
+141 DLPFERMELPTQ
-153 EAVQLFKDEGLEDKY
+153 EAVQLFKQEGLDDKH
-168 ELLRNRTRIYTSIY
+168 ELLRHRTRIYTSIY
-182 KLGDTV
+182 KLGNTV

-195 APSTGVIHLFGLE
+195 VPSTGLIHLFGLE
-208 LYESGMLLKVPQP
+208 LYESGMLLKAPQ
-221 QHPTTLS
+221 QNHPTTLS
-228 HTHQVPKL
+228 HTHEVPKL

-245 WANTIGIPYVYN
+245 WANLIGIPYVYN
-257 VNKKIAEGN
+257 VNSKIIEGK
-266 IQDTILITEAYHEKL
+266 IQDTILISESYQEKV
-281 LAKIADQI
+281 LAQLADQI
-289 HERKSKVVLI
+289 HERQSKVVLI

-309 TCKRLSV
+309 SCKRLSV

-331 DFFVEREETPKDEKG
+331 DFFVEREDTPKDEKG

-352 VDAIDLKLFN
+352 IDAIDLRLFN
-362 DTLNRLLQG
+362 DTLKRLLQG
-371 EEVPLPTFDFS
+371 EEVPLPTFDFTL
-382 AGKKVWKGNTIKL
+382 GKKMWKGNTIRLKP
-395 RDNSILVIEG
+395 NSVLVIEG
-405 IHCLNPRLTEQIDDN
+405 IHCLNPRLTEQIEES
-420 IKFKLFVSALTCIS
+420 IKFKIFVSALTCIS

-459 GYSAQQTISRWPSV
+459 GYSARETISRWPSV

-495 LICEMGVLKKY
+495 LICEMGVLKQY
-506 AIPILLAVPENC
+506 AIPILTAVPENC
-518 VEFAEAYRLL
+518 VEYAEAYRLQ
-528 KFLSYFKVIQEEN
+528 KFLSYFKGIPEEK